1 MSHYKLLRYMLR
13 GGCFDLQG
21 INLLVNRYSGGQL
34 MSHYKSLRCV
44 RITRSYFDLQDIH
57 GKDSR
62 LWTIF
67 GEDNLFVEVDFYLF
81 YLLYRYSEVYILM
94 FWHKFDFGCIVFF
107 LMMYMLLWLQSIF
120 QIEIMIT
127 QTVQCNLY
135 SKTSVSSASLV
146 LIHVYMF
153 KALIGEIFRYFY
165 ESVKGNLL

>member
-1 MSHYKLLRYMLR
+1 MSELPGVILIYKTFTSR
-13 GGCFDLQG
+13 
-21 INLLVNRYSGGQL
+21 
-34 MSHYKSLRCV
+34 
-44 RITRSYFDLQDIH
+44 
-57 GKDSR
+57 DSR

-81 YLLYRYSEVYILM
+81 YLLYRYSEVYVLM

-153 KALIGEIFRYFY
+153 KALIGEIFRYSY
-165 ESVKGNLL
+165 ESVNKRFWKVTYYKV